1 VILANKN
8 IFITQMGL
16 VNLGNF
22 GRFSK
27 NISGRTAG
35 SRRQTLEQLK
45 LCKSCCCRKQLVTA

>member
-45 LCKSCCCRKQLVTA
+45 L